1 MTEFYDEEYLLDR
14 LYEKIGN
21 NGIKGKI
28 VMPKPVSGISNRKTY
43 LDNYEEIRN
52 KIERKYVPTLMQFIH
67 SELSADVSLSGD
79 NKLIIAGIFRNPT
92 FEKII
97 KTYCMT
103 YIQCQSCKGGNTD
116 IVKEDKILFMKCNNC
131 KSNKSI

>member
-21 NGIKGKI
+21 NGLKGKI
-28 VMPKPVSGISNRKTY
+28 VMPKPVSGIANRKTY
-43 LDNYEEIRN
+43 LNNYEEIRN
-52 KIERKYVPTLMQFIH
+52 KIERKYVPSLMQFIK
-67 SELSADVSLSGD
+67 SELSADASLTGD
-79 NKLIIAGIFRNPT
+79 NKLIITGIFRNPT

-97 KTYCMT
+97 KTYCMN

-116 IVKEDKILFMKCNNC
+116 IVKEDKILFIKCNNC